1 MRNIPVGGSSRKN
14 TKRSSSNSCK
24 RSSTMTISSSTSSEQ
39 NSKTEHFD
47 TPVVRNSPIVDANG
61 PFGSL
66 LASNGP
72 EIGNFLNVLN
82 PNGPDSGSDAAAAQ
96 SGNSNNNHE
105 FLGEDSN
112 CWNGTNGWADLA
124 IYTPGSTFQ

>member
-1 MRNIPVGGSSRKN
+1 M
-14 TKRSSSNSCK
+14 
-24 RSSTMTISSSTSSEQ
+24 STSSEQ
-39 NSKTEHFD
+39 NSKTEHFA
-47 TPVVRNSPIVDANG
+47 TPVVPAFDQNSPIIDANG

-66 LASNGP
+66 LASNGQ
-72 EIGNFLNVLN
+72 EIGNFLDVLN
-82 PNGPDSGSDAAAAQ
+82 PNGPNSGADAAAQ
-96 SGNSNNNHE
+96 SGNSNNRDE